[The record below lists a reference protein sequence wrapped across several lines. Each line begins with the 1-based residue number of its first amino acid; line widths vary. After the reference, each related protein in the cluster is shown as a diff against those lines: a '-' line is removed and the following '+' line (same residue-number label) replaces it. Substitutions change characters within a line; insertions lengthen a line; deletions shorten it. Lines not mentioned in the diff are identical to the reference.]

1 MPRLL
6 LKARPVRAQLLDRTR
21 DPLPD
26 GIELYLDAV
35 DLADSSAMS
44 SALAEVR
51 RLELPDDF
59 DILIEGPVR
68 SLDGQFFDVSRQA
81 PADRQVVE
89 RLAYLAGEVRAKA
102 VNVHLIA
109 PRAS

>member
-6 LKARPVRAQLLDRTR
+6 LKARPVRTQLLDRMR

-26 GIELYLDAV
+26 GMELYLDAV
-35 DLADSSAMS
+35 DLADSSAIS
-44 SALAEVR
+44 SSLAEVR

-68 SLDGQFFDVSRQA
+68 SIDGEFFDVTRQA
-81 PADRQVVE
+81 AADRDVID
-89 RLAYLAGEVRAKA
+89 RLGFLAGELGARA

-109 PRAS
+109 PR